1 MNRIGDENLRVRRHS
16 RWKDAGAGVLAV
28 ALCVVLSSCASI
40 DAHRAAVSAPPAPTL
55 IGAPSPAPT
64 AERGPVVPPPRP
76 AVTADAASKAKAAAW
91 LAGAVLPP
99 GASRVQSP
107 PPGTSI
113 DDEEQS
119 WWCEPMAKADA
130 YWTVSGMSMVD
141 AANWLRTHP
150 SNGLQVVFPTLEPPH
165 PDATNDYVND
175 FPSATAYEGMTFD
188 LATWGSSATVIHLQL
203 AVLSSNSTCATAGPG
218 QQLMTAGG

>member
-76 AVTADAASKAKAAAW
+76 GVTADAASKAKAAAW

-113 DDEEQS
+113 DDEGQR

-141 AANWLRTHP
+141 AANCLRTHP
-150 SNGLQVVFPTLEPPH
+150 SNGL
-165 PDATNDYVND
+165 
-175 FPSATAYEGMTFD
+175 
-188 LATWGSSATVIHLQL
+188 
-203 AVLSSNSTCATAGPG
+203 
-218 QQLMTAGG
+218 